1 MSEVSYNSPLP
12 KSTAAQTK
20 GKCAE
25 LLTAAEFEVQG
36 FPACDIS
43 RDFGLDLSLAVPAN
57 PLTCRQVDAL
67 RRSETTGGSFEV
79 SAKFIHVQI
88 KATNSFLIDSSHLA
102 QWSAAIDAGSTIIIA
117 FLRGGRL
124 RIYEPEDIQYA
135 FRYCCAEGKKHVAMK
150 KAAGEGH
157 LFELNSSSNR
167 LGLFL
172 YGLSECPSININFDS
187 IDRVCDWSSFI
198 DFFEEY
204 RSILE
209 QLIFIKYPVGRA
221 LDTAF
226 LFSTEIGSIRGSV
239 ESFLLKLLEVFES
252 YVQIDFDDEDLDDYV
267 NSFLIDFEWRYRVGE
282 KYTYNQMT
290 DDEFQ
295 DPPPPR
301 LNLQLENFYS
311 IIRAALDR

>member
-1 MSEVSYNSPLP
+1 M
-12 KSTAAQTK
+12 
-20 GKCAE
+20 
-25 LLTAAEFEVQG
+25 
-36 FPACDIS
+36 
-43 RDFGLDLSLAVPAN
+43 
-57 PLTCRQVDAL
+57 
-67 RRSETTGGSFEV
+67 
-79 SAKFIHVQI
+79 
-88 KATNSFLIDSSHLA
+88 
-102 QWSAAIDAGSTIIIA
+102 
-117 FLRGGRL
+117 
-124 RIYEPEDIQYA
+124 
-135 FRYCCAEGKKHVAMK
+135 
-150 KAAGEGH
+150 
-157 LFELNSSSNR
+157 
-167 LGLFL
+167 
-172 YGLSECPSININFDS
+172 NFDS
-187 IDRVCDWSSFI
+187 IDRVCDWRSFI

-209 QLIFIKYPVGRA
+209 QLIFIKYPRGRA

-226 LFSTEIGSIRGSV
+226 LFSTEIGSIRSSV

-267 NSFLIDFEWRYRVGE
+267 NLFLIDFEWRYRVGE

>member
-12 KSTAAQTK
+12 KSTAAQIK

-25 LLTAAEFEVQG
+25 LLAAAEFEMQG
-36 FPACDIS
+36 FPACDTS
-43 RDFGLDLSLAVPAN
+43 GRDLGLDLSLTVPAN

-67 RRSETTGGSFEV
+67 RRSETRGIFEV

-135 FRYCCAEGKKHVAMK
+135 FRYCCAEGKKHVSMK

-198 DFFEEY
+198 DFFEEHKY
-204 RSILE
+204 TFE
-209 QLIFIKYPVGRA
+209 QLIFIKYPVGKVLDAA
-221 LDTAF
+221 LD
-226 LFSTEIGSIRGSV
+226 SWYEVMEIRGDIK
-239 ESFLLKLLEVFES
+239 SFLLELLEIFEP
-252 YVQIDFDDEDLDDYV
+252 YVQIDFDDCNLDEYLD
-267 NSFLIDFEWRYRVGE
+267 SFLFYLVSNYRVGE
-282 KYTYNQMT
+282 KRTYNQMT
-290 DDEFQ
+290 DYDFE

-301 LNLQLENFYS
+301 LNLQLKNFYD
-311 IIRAALDR
+311 IIKAAIDG